1 MAQLYRYVPGDG
13 NVSWYV
19 LPFPVSTAP
28 LGKVGVLTDC
38 TVCGTPPVLTHVH
51 VTVPPATTVSTAGFD
66 EPFRSLRNTLFPR
79 VTVMALPTGPP
90 PPPPPPAIPM
100 LCAAP
105 PHPART
111 AVTSIRSISRFVRH
125 ILKLLE

>member
-1 MAQLYRYVPGDG
+1 M
-13 NVSWYV
+13 
-19 LPFPVSTAP
+19 LPLPVSTPP
-28 LGKVGVLTDC
+28 LVKLGMPSDC
-38 TVCGTPPVLTHVH
+38 TVCGMPPVFAQLH

-79 VTVMALPTGPP
+79 VTVMALATGPP

-111 AVTSIRSISRFVRH
+111 TVTSIRSISRFVRH
-125 ILKLLE
+125 IPKLLERVNGRNVAALTSRTH